1 MVMKDKLVKTNHKA
15 SYYFMK
21 KASVVALAVVCGAFA
36 IAVPTYIIQNSQA
49 KKQRGLAEENSVSET
64 MEEQESESSESEYE
78 SYDD

>member
-36 IAVPTYIIQNSQA
+36 IAVPTYIIQNSA
-49 KKQRGLAEENSVSET
+49 KNTTALAEEDK
-64 MEEQESESSESEYE
+64 EEQTKTDNGGEDSTIYE
-78 SYDD
+78 SYNY

>member
-36 IAVPTYIIQNSQA
+36 IAVPTYIIQNSA
-49 KKQRGLAEENSVSET
+49 KNTTALAEEDK
-64 MEEQESESSESEYE
+64 EEQDKTDNGGEDSTIYE
-78 SYDD
+78 SYNY

>member
-36 IAVPTYIIQNSQA
+36 IAVPTYIIQNSA
-49 KKQRGLAEENSVSET
+49 KNTTALAEEDK
-64 MEEQESESSESEYE
+64 EQENKNENGGEDTTVYE
-78 SYDD
+78 SYNH

>member
-36 IAVPTYIIQNSQA
+36 IAVRTYIIQNSA
-49 KKQRGLAEENSVSET
+49 KNTTALAEEDK
-64 MEEQESESSESEYE
+64 EQENQNENGGENETIYE
-78 SYDD
+78 SYNG